1 MQTVKKKTLM
11 SISLTRISFKSPM
24 TIVKKLFCVGV
35 FALVI
40 SSCNQEYNSVG
51 VDLIA
56 TNQFDTETREFPVFL
71 NVSNLEDVQSDQLGV
86 VHFGDYNFPN
96 LGRKRANITT
106 QLGIA
111 TNPRFGI
118 YTQEQEDEGD
128 ETNVNVID
136 ENERVSS
143 VFLEIP
149 FLVNQNDTD
158 GDGVIDALDIDPED
172 NESDTD
178 GDGVLDILETQGGTN
193 PLDADSDGDGIADDE
208 DTDSSGYDAGDNF
221 YEIDSI
227 FGNRETRFNLKVTE
241 LNYHFST
248 LDPENNFETPTG
260 YFSGRDFYEEGFVGR
275 SLYDGPFQLIFDEIT
290 FNYTEDDPETPDIDE
305 TTQVETRLSPRLRI
319 PLDIAYFQEKILDAE
334 GSDALANVNN
344 FRNHIKGINIRMENQ
359 AENLY
364 MLLNLSAATIR
375 LNYEYDVNEDQDT
388 DDTTDD
394 VIETATQTYFISPSG
409 IQINH
414 LENEQLT
421 VNTNPQERI
430 MLNGGLGN
438 IGQIKLFDQDDSTTN
453 LADFRSSNILINE
466 ANLVFYV
473 DPAITENW
481 SEGDLIADRLYL
493 YRLEDNM
500 PLADYYSD
508 PTAGADNL
516 LNKTIHSGI
525 LEYQD
530 GIPYRYKFR
539 ITEHVSNLIRSEEEV
554 LAENVDLGLV
564 VTANINSLLVKNAI
578 LSENEATL
586 YPIAA
591 LQNPLGTFLVGPNP
605 PQELQDKQLK
615 LEVIYTDFNN

>member
-1 MQTVKKKTLM
+1 
-11 SISLTRISFKSPM
+11 M
-24 TIVKKLFCVGV
+24 TILKKLFCVGV

-56 TNQFDTETREFPVFL
+56 TDQFDTETREFPVFL

-118 YTQEQEDEGD
+118 YTQEQEETGD
-128 ETNVNVID
+128 ADNVNVIN

-149 FLVNQNDTD
+149 FLVNQNDSD
-158 GDGVIDALDIDPED
+158 ADGVIDALDIDPDD
-172 NESDTD
+172 NQSDTD
-178 GDGVLDILETQGGTN
+178 GDGVVDLLESQGGTN
-193 PLDADSDGDGIADDE
+193 PFDADSDGDGITDDL
-208 DTDSSGYDAGDNF
+208 DTDNSGYDAEDNF

-227 FGNRETRFNLKVTE
+227 FGNRNSNFNLKVTE
-241 LNYHFST
+241 LTYHFNA
-248 LDPENNFETPTG
+248 LDPNNNFETPTD
-260 YFSGRDFYEEGFVGR
+260 YFSGRDFYEEGHIGR
-275 SLYDGPFQLIFDEIT
+275 SLYDGSFELDFDEVT
-290 FNYTEDDPETPDIDE
+290 FNFTEDDPETTDVDE

-319 PLDIAYFQEKILDAE
+319 PLDTAYFQEKILDAE
-334 GSDALANVNN
+334 GSDALSSDIN
-344 FRNHIKGINIRMENQ
+344 FKNHIKGINIRMENP
-359 AENLY
+359 AEDLY
-364 MLLNLSAATIR
+364 MLLNLSAARIR
-375 LNYEYDVNEDQDT
+375 LNYEYDANEDQDT
-388 DDTTDD
+388 EDTSDD
-394 VIETATQTYFISPSG
+394 VIETISQTYFITAGG

-414 LENEQLT
+414 LANDEQVAL
-421 VNTNPQERI
+421 NTNPQERI

-438 IGQIKLFDQDDSTTN
+438 IGQINLFDQDDSTTN
-453 LADFRSSNILINE
+453 LADFRSPNILINE

-473 DPAITENW
+473 DPTITENW

-493 YRLEDNM
+493 YRLEDNI
-500 PLADYYSD
+500 PLADYFSD
-508 PTAGADNL
+508 PSSGADNT

-539 ITEHVSNLIRSEEEV
+539 ITEHISNLVRSEEED
-554 LAENVDLGLV
+554 LAENVTLGLV
-564 VTANINSLLVKNAI
+564 VTANINSTFVKNAK
-578 LSENEATL
+578 LSENEDIF